1 VFSLSITYGIERE
14 CAVCKRER
22 VIERECVLSL
32 YYVCK
37 RERVCAVCKRERV
50 IERECVLSLY
60 YVCNR
65 ERVCSM

>member
-14 CAVCKRER
+14 CE
-22 VIERECVLSL
+22 
-32 YYVCK
+32 
-37 RERVCAVCKRERV
+37 VCKRERV

-65 ERVCSM
+65 ERVCNSICNGESTRRVGKA